1 MSESIANLLV
11 LGGSRQMSVE
21 GGAAIVNVCD
31 MVTVLRTREV
41 DAMASGR
48 CTDSYDLYL
57 QDWRGPRCANLN
69 S

>member
-11 LGGSRQMSVE
+11 LGGSRQMSVD
-21 GGAAIVNVCD
+21 GGAAMVNLSD
-31 MVTVLRTREV
+31 MVMVLGTREV

-48 CTDSYDLYL
+48 CTDSYNIYL